1 MASAMVP
8 IRHEDSGKPRN
19 TRTRGCSA
27 PLPIPTDAWTDI
39 EVDFIVNLP
48 TSADGYTR
56 IAMCIDRH
64 SKEVI
69 LWATKDDLTAVRFA
83 QEFTDNVVRRQGLPR
98 LLRTDCDPVFISKVW
113 AHVAQQLKIQHKLA
127 APYRHEQ
134 IGQAER
140 ANRHIEQVLRA
151 LCNGDEEWARRL
163 AVAELTINTTP
174 TSTIGLA
181 PFEIV
186 HGWLPRIKDSD
197 DIAMPTDGEDL
208 SLHMRRVQEYVT
220 QQLIEAGDRSIRDD
234 GRDFTPQVGDRVYL
248 STDNLSNRLVG
259 SEDSRLRD
267 RFIGPF
273 IVLKREATGVHIE
286 VPYDWHIR
294 QPIAIHRL
302 RPCRDRSLPPVSVEY
317 DEAGELQVVHEVE
330 DVVGHTA
337 TGRGRRACA
346 REFCVRWKGYGTEYD
361 TMIPDLELAKTAPQL
376 LLRYI
381 TTENLRVSR
390 ATLRE
395 LETYTPPEEM

>member
-1 MASAMVP
+1 
-8 IRHEDSGKPRN
+8 
-19 TRTRGCSA
+19 
-27 PLPIPTDAWTDI
+27 
-39 EVDFIVNLP
+39 
-48 TSADGYTR
+48 
-56 IAMCIDRH
+56 
-64 SKEVI
+64 
-69 LWATKDDLTAVRFA
+69 
-83 QEFTDNVVRRQGLPR
+83 
-98 LLRTDCDPVFISKVW
+98 
-113 AHVAQQLKIQHKLA
+113 
-127 APYRHEQ
+127 
-134 IGQAER
+134 
-140 ANRHIEQVLRA
+140 
-151 LCNGDEEWARRL
+151 
-163 AVAELTINTTP
+163 
-174 TSTIGLA
+174 
-181 PFEIV
+181 
-186 HGWLPRIKDSD
+186 
-197 DIAMPTDGEDL
+197 
-208 SLHMRRVQEYVT
+208 MRRVQEYVT

-248 STDNLSNRLVG
+248 STDNLSNRLDG

-317 DEAGELQVVHEVE
+317 DETGELQVVHEVE
-330 DVVGHTA
+330 DVVGHTS